1 MLRLLLKQVL
11 PLARTMRLPVVLAA
25 LPVVAALRL
34 SSVIHPGRHSRL
46 RVERK
51 LVSSAT
57 AVTSE
62 ETLVRAHGLEM
73 ALFRTALGKGAG
85 KGADSGLSRAAQC
98 KTLFKTYGPAYLT
111 TSISLALVSYA
122 LSYLL
127 VANGL
132 DVVALLRKVGLQAV
146 MSPNAGTAT
155 IAYAV
160 HKAASPIRFP
170 PTVALTPLVS
180 RALFQ
185 REPRAPPS

>member
-1 MLRLLLKQVL
+1 MRLLL
-11 PLARTMRLPVVLAA
+11 VVLAA

-51 LVSSAT
+51 LVSPSAAT

-85 KGADSGLSRAAQC
+85 KGEDRGLSRAAQC
-98 KTLFKTYGPAYLT
+98 KMLFKTYGPAYLT

-146 MSPNAGTAT
+146 LSPNAGTAT

>member
-1 MLRLLLKQVL
+1 MRLL
-11 PLARTMRLPVVLAA
+11 VVLAA

-51 LVSSAT
+51 LVSPSAT

-73 ALFRTALGKGAG
+73 ALFRTALG

>member
-1 MLRLLLKQVL
+1 MRLL
-11 PLARTMRLPVVLAA
+11 VVLAA

-73 ALFRTALGKGAG
+73 ALFRTALG

-170 PTVALTPLVS
+170 PTVALTPVTARL
-180 RALFQ
+180 LK
-185 REPRAPPS
+185 REPRM